1 MSLLLPTWT
10 TNEYF
15 IFWTRQQTELMVNLN
30 WFDSFFLFFLGNL
43 SFSVLLFLQSILV
56 HPLGIMW
63 WFCFSNYGLFLPI
76 PPLFLFLFFLC
87 TLFLLESPPPPFTLQ
102 THPTKTKFL
111 SPRCAQ
117 CTQARCWSW
126 AALCRQRGPS
136 PGPKMA
142 ALWAPTTARW

>member
-1 MSLLLPTWT
+1 MAVQGLHVLCPSMSLLLPTWT

-30 WFDSFFLFFLGNL
+30 WFDSFFLFVFLGNL

-102 THPTKTKFL
+102 THRTKTKFL

-117 CTQARCWSW
+117 CTQARC
-126 AALCRQRGPS
+126 
-136 PGPKMA
+136 
-142 ALWAPTTARW
+142 